1 MDSLLEIYSKVYKNK
16 KQYNWQ
22 YYNNSYVNP
31 NYDKAIDEGLEIFGS
46 QQTNS
51 FIQSIFQRGLKSELA
66 KIFDELSDE
75 RSLHVASVF
84 FMGHFLAKKLVIFNE
99 LFNYKSKT
107 NVTRFDFSWFWFLCA
122 LYHDAFFDKE
132 KIDNNNSN
140 YTSNY
145 SYASASRGLL
155 YDKTTIEK
163 YDIFRKTNGRN
174 DHGIHAA
181 SELTK
186 NYSSLES
193 TPDNYQ
199 SNILVTEE
207 SKECI
212 CKIAKVIACHNIFI
226 CLSDKDKNEYTKA
239 GLQNL
244 IPSVTDSCKMPQS
257 KGFFEL
263 LYLLLCICDVLEPTK
278 RNINL
283 NQLQLSTKD
292 KNQIIIRFES
302 NADNTVIANY
312 NNYIKNIIDAECWL
326 NYIKVN
332 YSKSDNKYRI
342 NILFCND

>member
-66 KIFDELSDE
+66 KSFDELSDE

-140 YTSNY
+140 YTSDY
-145 SYASASRGLL
+145 
-155 YDKTTIEK
+155 
-163 YDIFRKTNGRN
+163 
-174 DHGIHAA
+174 
-181 SELTK
+181 
-186 NYSSLES
+186 
-193 TPDNYQ
+193 
-199 SNILVTEE
+199 
-207 SKECI
+207 
-212 CKIAKVIACHNIFI
+212 
-226 CLSDKDKNEYTKA
+226 
-239 GLQNL
+239 
-244 IPSVTDSCKMPQS
+244 
-257 KGFFEL
+257 
-263 LYLLLCICDVLEPTK
+263 
-278 RNINL
+278 
-283 NQLQLSTKD
+283 
-292 KNQIIIRFES
+292 
-302 NADNTVIANY
+302 
-312 NNYIKNIIDAECWL
+312 
-326 NYIKVN
+326 
-332 YSKSDNKYRI
+332 
-342 NILFCND
+342 